1 MSDTEKNTPVLPEVE
16 AEIRMESNSITDNS
30 IGESEQLV
38 KSEHDLFGT
47 EGEPG
52 NQNASGNSGSGRLWP
67 GFYPQHPFGQGLP
80 VVVFNDDTLRTSL
93 TTWSAQVLAAAHNG
107 LDAHRRVYRLGSAMA
122 RVDVSDG
129 SGEARSELL
138 DKDGVWGVLA
148 RSARWA
154 RVKQVERANGK
165 KSYQLHEV
173 NAPGKHL
180 LDLMSWPEVQLPR
193 LRGIAD
199 CPMVLSNGDIVGT
212 HEGYDP
218 QSEYWFSGVEI
229 PKLPDVPAAKT
240 VLNDWLVDFPVDES
254 GKANAIGMLI
264 GNLIR
269 PLLRQRSQVAYPGI
283 VFDASSVGSGKTLLA
298 LACGIVLTGAEPY
311 LGTAP
316 SIKEEWHKNITSWAA
331 SGARVII
338 YDNLP
343 QKGVLDSADLAAV
356 LTTGKWTDRL
366 LGKSRQLELDV
377 SAQIILT
384 GNNVNLSEELGRRM
398 MWVRLVPS
406 VDRPWVRTAGAF
418 QHPNILRY
426 TQEHRAEILGALL
439 ALIKHWFEIGQ
450 PIGTETMGSYEQ
462 YAGVIGGVLGAAGI
476 TGWLANSDKA
486 SEQLDQ
492 DRVVWLAVLK
502 VWHEEFGENATTAGA
517 LYDILTHDGE
527 SDIPWFTAPGD
538 DGRRRQLGARLR
550 GKVDAVIGPWC
561 VRAAGVARTGVPR
574 YRLEAAQNPAGIPY
588 DMPF

>member
-180 LDLMSWPEVQLPR
+180 LDLKRSGPPCRRYRRQTKQRLPERRNTLPT
-193 LRGIAD
+193 IA
-199 CPMVLSNGDIVGT
+199 
-212 HEGYDP
+212 
-218 QSEYWFSGVEI
+218 GVWIIRAIE
-229 PKLPDVPAAKT
+229 PK
-240 VLNDWLVDFPVDES
+240 DFPSVRES
-254 GKANAIGMLI
+254 LRVRVSRCSSNAKAAVVCAGRKPVR
-264 GNLIR
+264 R
-269 PLLRQRSQVAYPGI
+269 PLPPSARFIAR
-283 VFDASSVGSGKTLLA
+283 VG
-298 LACGIVLTGAEPY
+298 
-311 LGTAP
+311 GT
-316 SIKEEWHKNITSWAA
+316 TSWIRTH
-331 SGARVII
+331 GPNWCRC
-338 YDNLP
+338 
-343 QKGVLDSADLAAV
+343 
-356 LTTGKWTDRL
+356 R
-366 LGKSRQLELDV
+366 DV
-377 SAQIILT
+377 
-384 GNNVNLSEELGRRM
+384 
-398 MWVRLVPS
+398 
-406 VDRPWVRTAGAF
+406 
-418 QHPNILRY
+418 
-426 TQEHRAEILGALL
+426 
-439 ALIKHWFEIGQ
+439 
-450 PIGTETMGSYEQ
+450 
-462 YAGVIGGVLGAAGI
+462 
-476 TGWLANSDKA
+476 
-486 SEQLDQ
+486 
-492 DRVVWLAVLK
+492 
-502 VWHEEFGENATTAGA
+502 
-517 LYDILTHDGE
+517 
-527 SDIPWFTAPGD
+527 
-538 DGRRRQLGARLR
+538 
-550 GKVDAVIGPWC
+550 
-561 VRAAGVARTGVPR
+561 
-574 YRLEAAQNPAGIPY
+574 
-588 DMPF
+588 